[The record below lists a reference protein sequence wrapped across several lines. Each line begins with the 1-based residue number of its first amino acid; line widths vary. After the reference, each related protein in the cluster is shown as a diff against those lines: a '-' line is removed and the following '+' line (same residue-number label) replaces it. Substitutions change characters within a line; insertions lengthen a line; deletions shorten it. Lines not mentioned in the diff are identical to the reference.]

1 MWRENPR
8 CLEVILL
15 FLIMISAPQVLNPG
29 EIYTV
34 NVSYSFDSPKNITF
48 YEYVF
53 KNLTCIS
60 NGWTSNKRNVIIK
73 NGNFTIYDKI
83 KENAKSGVYKLR
95 VRSIINGK
103 KVDRTVQ
110 VAVIQKQDY
119 NIYYLISAISSAG
132 GIAYILKKFR

>member
-1 MWRENPR
+1 MM
-8 CLEVILL
+8 LI
-15 FLIMISAPQVLNPG
+15 FLILISAPQVLHPG

-34 NVSYSFDSPKNITF
+34 NVSYSFDVTKNVTF

-60 NGWTSNKRNVIIK
+60 NGWTSNKRTVTIK

-95 VRSIINGK
+95 VRSIIDGE

-110 VAVIQKQDY
+110 VVVIQKEDY
-119 NIYYLISAISSAG
+119 NIYYLISAVASAG
-132 GIAYILKKFR
+132 GIAYIFKKFR